1 LAARKQPP
9 PPPEEG
15 PRLSRERI
23 LDAALDVVG
32 REGVEAL
39 SMRRLAEELNVW
51 PMSVYRYFRD
61 KDELLEAIAG
71 SAANQI
77 AVPSTEGSWRAQ
89 LRELLHAARDAFAV
103 DAPGLAGHL
112 PRAFL
117 APEMLHLSESALAI
131 LRAAGFPD
139 DEAANAWR
147 ALWSYA
153 FGFTVFRLGGTPG
166 EALRA
171 GRTAVASV
179 PEDEYPSLAAAGD
192 EFAAAFAAEDR
203 FDYGLERLLDGIE
216 ARAEEAARAAT

>member
-1 LAARKQPP
+1 MASRKQADPP
-9 PPPEEG
+9 PQDA

-23 LDAALDVVG
+23 LEAALDVVA

-71 SAANQI
+71 SAANRI
-77 AVPSTEGSWRAQ
+77 AVPSTEGSWRVQ
-89 LRELLHAARDAFAV
+89 LRELLHAARDAFAL
-103 DAPGLAGHL
+103 DPAGLAGHL

-117 APEMLHLSESALAI
+117 APEMLQMSESALAI
-131 LRAAGFPD
+131 LRGAGLPD

-153 FGFTVFRLGGTPG
+153 FGFTVFRLAGSPE
-166 EALRA
+166 EAQRA
-171 GRTAVASV
+171 ARTAVAGLSD
-179 PEDEYPSLAAAGD
+179 EEYPSLAAAGE
-192 EFAAAFAAEDR
+192 EFAAAFADEDR

-216 ARAEEAARAAT
+216 ARAEEATGAAT